1 MHKETPI
8 KESNKETAMRT
19 NNESI
24 KQLKTSKHKETD
36 MQEDG
41 DRRTG
46 RQTERRTDR
55 RPTDRHA
62 DR

>member
-41 DRRTG
+41 DR
-46 RQTERRTDR
+46 QTKR
-55 RPTDRHA
+55 RPTD
-62 DR
+62 DRQTDMQTGR